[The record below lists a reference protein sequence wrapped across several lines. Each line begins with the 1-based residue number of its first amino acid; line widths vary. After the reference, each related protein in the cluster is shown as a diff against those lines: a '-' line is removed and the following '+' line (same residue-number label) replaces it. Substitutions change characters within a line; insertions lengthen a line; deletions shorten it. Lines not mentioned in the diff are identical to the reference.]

1 MLKRK
6 GGYQTYAD
14 GWGTV
19 WKVRDRRLTEI
30 RQEILH
36 FQEQT
41 VGERRFWD
49 AYVAGTQI
57 VKAVRVPYTATVEQ
71 GDVFVIAGEQFEVM
85 QKDLKDDRLP
95 NSWLLSL
102 SSVVIEYRGG
112 KKSGGPGE
120 SRTGRAGNSCNE
132 GNE

>member
-6 GGYQTYAD
+6 SSYQTYSD

-19 WKVRDRRLTEI
+19 WETEDRRLIKI
-30 RQEILH
+30 RQEVVH

-41 VGERRFWD
+41 VGERRYWD

-57 VKAVRVPYTATVEQ
+57 TRAVKVPFETNVEQ
-71 GDVFVIAGEQFEVM
+71 GDIFIIGSRQYEVV

-95 NSWLLSL
+95 ASWLLSL
-102 SSVVIEYRGG
+102 ASAPMEYRE
-112 KKSGGPGE
+112 K
-120 SRTGRAGNSCNE
+120 
-132 GNE
+132 

>member
-6 GGYQTYAD
+6 GGYQTYSD

-19 WKVRDRRLTEI
+19 WETLDRRLVKI
-30 RQEILH
+30 RQEVVH

-57 VKAVRVPYTATVEQ
+57 NRAVKVPFNTDVEQ
-71 GDVFVIAGEQFEVM
+71 GDLFIIEGMQYEIA
-85 QKDLKDDRLP
+85 QKDLKDDRFP
-95 NSWLLSL
+95 ASWLLSL
-102 SSVVIEYRGG
+102 ASVPIEY
-112 KKSGGPGE
+112 KEK
-120 SRTGRAGNSCNE
+120 
-132 GNE
+132 